1 MKICKYKVFKNKY
14 NESKTD
20 VWRWGLLSLMTC
32 WHRTET
38 FSLGLLVRLRRLE
51 SSLSSPASALY
62 RGCWKRRK
70 TAPILERMKVCYQL
84 FFFLI
89 LYYLKYFTCVS
100 FSPPLTSGHSQ
111 IFFKRGGF
119 LDWGGVFS
127 QAFPLPPLGGHCSPL
142 LLSHWMWGKRW
153 FLENAFCP
161 FPSCL
166 LDWAWRPG
174 LVLNKGLDVRT
185 NQTCLPLN
193 NVISKERSQPWNKP
207 GFK

>member
-1 MKICKYKVFKNKY
+1 MLTQNWDFLFGIVSTTEATGKLIVFSCECSVPWMLKEKENSSHIGE
-14 NESKTD
+14 NEGMLPT
-20 VWRWGLLSLMTC
+20 
-32 WHRTET
+32 
-38 FSLGLLVRLRRLE
+38 
-51 SSLSSPASALY
+51 
-62 RGCWKRRK
+62 
-70 TAPILERMKVCYQL
+70 

-111 IFFKRGGF
+111 FFFKRGGF